1 MGPGGGHMTW
11 VPSSE
16 SERARLA
23 VERDRSWEIKAAT
36 GSPCRDPWLLWM
48 DRDLGAREQIEMC
61 ARTRTEKTGAHQ
73 ASNTHVSGRRCRAR

>member
-23 VERDRSWEIKAAT
+23 VKRDRSWEIKAAT
-36 GSPCRDPWLLWM
+36 PSSCRNPWLLWM
-48 DRDLGAREQIEMC
+48 DRPLGASEQIEMR
-61 ARTRTEKTGAHQ
+61 ARIRTEETGAHQ
-73 ASNTHVSGRRCRAR
+73 ASSTRVSGRRCRAR